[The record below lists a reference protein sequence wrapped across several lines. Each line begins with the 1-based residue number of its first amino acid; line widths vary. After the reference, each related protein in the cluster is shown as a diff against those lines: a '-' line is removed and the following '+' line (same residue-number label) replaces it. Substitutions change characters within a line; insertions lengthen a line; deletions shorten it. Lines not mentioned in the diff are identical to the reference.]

1 MTSRRATRY
10 VAFLRAINVGGHTVK
25 MERLRGLFE
34 GLRFANVE
42 TFIASGNVLFDSS
55 TTSQSAM
62 EARIERQLE
71 QELGYPVP
79 TFIRP
84 LGSLA
89 AVVSG
94 HPFDT
99 FERDAH
105 ALSIGFLKRPVP
117 ADGVPG
123 LMALQTGYDE
133 FHLRESEV
141 YWLCHGRMSDSQVWG
156 TALDRALG
164 GLCTFRNVT
173 AVRTLAARAT
183 PISLDPAAAGAAR
196 RAAQPR
202 R

>member
-1 MTSRRATRY
+1 MTSSRSTRY

-34 GLRFANVE
+34 GLRLSNVE

-55 TTSQSAM
+55 STSPSAM
-62 EARIERQLE
+62 ETRIERHLE
-71 QELGYPVP
+71 QELGYAVP

-84 LGSLA
+84 LSSLA
-89 AVVSG
+89 AVVGG
-94 HPFDT
+94 HPFHT

-105 ALSIGFLKRPVP
+105 ALSVGFLKCPLP
-117 ADGVPG
+117 KAAISG

-156 TALDRALG
+156 KALDQALG
-164 GLCTFRNVT
+164 GPSTFRNVT
-173 AVRTLAARAT
+173 TVRKLAAKAA
-183 PISLDPAAAGAAR
+183 PI
-196 RAAQPR
+196 
-202 R
+202 